1 MRADRSRRYVD
12 QSAAITSSLANMA
25 ALAGASELTTS
36 TATAMTTAI
45 TYSAVNK
52 VYGQT
57 PAMVSGY
64 PVTKCL
70 RAQGYRAVRERKR
83 HSGAAASDRAAAL
96 WEFVR
101 DVEQGSHGD
110 GHSWRVGRQRV
121 IGRCHHH
128 NHTTASMNDTDSSCS
143 VSGATRIS
151 CVLAGARTLLTAFQP
166 STAYVGLMVFPGVQ
180 NSTQAAK
187 DYACP
192 GSNPTTVAYNATP
205 DYLIVGLSNDY
216 RTSNSA
222 TTLNPSSNLA
232 KAVDGVPGCNGLAA
246 VGGFGTYYA
255 DVITAAQA
263 TLTTTG
269 RAGVQKVIV
278 FLSDGDANATSANVG
293 NSKAAS
299 QCHQG
304 ITAAQTA
311 TAAGTWVFTAAYG
324 SPTAATPSSC
334 STDTSSPISACTTMQ
349 TMASTSA
356 KFFAIPWEEAVAAL
370 RTSTHPPI

>member
-1 MRADRSRRYVD
+1 
-12 QSAAITSSLANMA
+12 
-25 ALAGASELTTS
+25 
-36 TATAMTTAI
+36 
-45 TYSAVNK
+45 
-52 VYGQT
+52 
-57 PAMVSGY
+57 
-64 PVTKCL
+64 
-70 RAQGYRAVRERKR
+70 
-83 HSGAAASDRAAAL
+83 
-96 WEFVR
+96 
-101 DVEQGSHGD
+101 
-110 GHSWRVGRQRV
+110 
-121 IGRCHHH
+121 
-128 NHTTASMNDTDSSCS
+128 
-143 VSGATRIS
+143 
-151 CVLAGARTLLTAFQP
+151 
-166 STAYVGLMVFPGVQ
+166 VFPGVQ

-356 KFFAIPWEEAVAAL
+356 KFFADTVGGSSSCTSNINASSDIIGIFTAIGGAL
-370 RTSTHPPI
+370 TGPRLLLNSTT